1 MEMKLVIQFF
11 VLFIFIF
18 CFIPHASAQSTHP
31 DEVAA
36 LQSLKTKLVDPMNH
50 LVNWRSKGDPCAS
63 NWTGVLCYLKLS
75 TDGFFHVRELQLL
88 NMNLS
93 GTLTPEVGNFSRLQI
108 LDLMWNRLTGTIP
121 KEIGNLSSL
130 ILLLLNGNQFSG
142 SIPDELGFLVNLDR
156 LQLDENNLSGT
167 LPKSLA
173 NMSNCKHFHL
183 NNNSLS
189 GQLPP
194 EFSQLPK
201 LAHLLVD
208 NNNLSG
214 KLPPEYSALAHLMIL
229 QLDNNQFAGAE
240 IPESYQNL
248 SRLVKLSLRNCS
260 LGGAVPDLSKMPYLS
275 FIDLSWNKFT
285 GAVPSNKLSDNV
297 TTINLSHNNLNGS
310 IPESFSLLPALQM
323 LSLLNNSIN
332 GSIPAGIWHNK
343 SFNSTARLLVD
354 LRYNLLSII
363 SGDLNPPQNVTLRL
377 RGNPV
382 CIRANIQ
389 NIHLFCDSDAGGN
402 GTSDGPTTPAA
413 CPITACPVD
422 QYFESVPEAPTCFC
436 AAPIRIGYRLK
447 SPSFSYFPPYKYDFV
462 SYITHTLKLDRY
474 QLSVDSY
481 AWEEGPRLRMY
492 LKLFPDISKTDHIFN
507 ESELRYIRHIYTT
520 WHFPGSD
527 LFGPYELLNFTL
539 LGPYSYVNLG
549 TAKSGISKSFLAAI
563 SVVVITSAVIVSV
576 IVTVLLM
583 RRKNRSR
590 QLSRKN
596 FSSKISMKVDGVKEF
611 TFREL
616 SQGTRNFNSSAQVG
630 RGGYGKVYRGVLAN
644 GTVVAVK
651 RAEEGSLQGK
661 LEFLTEI
668 QFLSRLHHRNLVSL
682 IGYCSEYGEQ
692 VLVYEFMPNGTLREW
707 LSGKSERTLNF
718 VMRLR
723 IALGASRGILYLH
736 TEANPPIFHRDIKA
750 SNILLDANLTTK
762 VADFGLS
769 HLAPV
774 MDDEG
779 SVPHHISTI
788 VKGTPG
794 YLDPEYFLTHQ
805 LTDKSDVYSLGVV
818 FLELLTGVPPI
829 SHGKNLVRE
838 VNAAQK
844 SGSLF
849 DIIDTR
855 MGTYP
860 SECVERFIALG
871 LRCCQ
876 DKPEMRPCMLDVV
889 RELENVLQLVPDSM
903 TMSDTTSLQSCSSSS
918 TTNPSLNK
926 FARMT
931 SDVSGSDLTSTV
943 LPTLAPR

>member
-1 MEMKLVIQFF
+1 MRLAIQFF
-11 VLFIFIF
+11 VILCIFNPIY
-18 CFIPHASAQSTHP
+18 ASAQSTHP
-31 DEVAA
+31 HEVAA
-36 LQSLKTKLVDPMNH
+36 LKSIKSKLIDPMKH
-50 LVNWRSKGDPCAS
+50 LVNWKKGDPCTS
-63 NWTGVLCYLKLS
+63 HWNGVLCFRKLQ
-75 TDGFFHVRELQLL
+75 TDGFFHVREIQLL

-93 GTLTPEVGNFSRLQI
+93 GILAPEVGNFTHMQI
-108 LDLMWNRLTGTIP
+108 LDLMWNKLTGTIP

-130 ILLLLNGNQFSG
+130 THLLLNGNQFSG
-142 SIPDELGFLVNLDR
+142 SVPDELGFLVNLDR
-156 LQLDENNLSGT
+156 LQLDENNLSGAV
-167 LPKSLA
+167 PKSLA
-173 NMSNCKHFHL
+173 NMVNAKHFHL
-183 NNNSLS
+183 NNNSFS
-189 GQLPP
+189 GLLPP

-201 LAHLLVD
+201 IAHLLLD

-214 KLPPEYSALAHLMIL
+214 NLPPEYSALAHLEIL
-229 QLDNNQFAGAE
+229 QLDNNHFDGAE
-240 IPESYQNL
+240 IPKSYQNL

-260 LGGAVPDLSKMPYLS
+260 LGGAIPDLSRMPYLS
-275 FIDLSWNKFT
+275 FIDLSWNKLT
-285 GAVPSNKLSDNV
+285 GPIPSNKLSDSV

-310 IPESFSLLPALQM
+310 IPESFSLLPDLQM
-323 LSLLNNSIN
+323 LWLLNNSIN
-332 GSIPAGIWHNK
+332 GSIPTGIWHNK
-343 SFNSTARLLVD
+343 SFNATARLSVD
-354 LRYNLLSII
+354 LRYNLLSNI

-382 CIRANIQ
+382 CNRANLQ
-389 NIHLFCDSDAGGN
+389 NIHLFCDSDGGGN
-402 GTSDGPTTPAA
+402 GTYDGRTTP
-413 CPITACPVD
+413 TACYNTCPVE
-422 QYFESVPEAPTCFC
+422 QYFEPVPEAPECFC

-447 SPSFSYFPPYKYDFV
+447 SPSFTYFPPYKFSFE
-462 SYITHTLKLDRY
+462 SYITHNLKIHHY
-474 QLSVDSY
+474 QLLIDSY

-492 LKLFPDISKTDHIFN
+492 LKLFPVLGSNHTFN
-507 ESELRYIRHIYTT
+507 ESEIYHIRHIYTT
-520 WHFPGSD
+520 WNFSGSD
-527 LFGPYELLNFTL
+527 IFGPYELLNFTL
-539 LGPYSYVNLG
+539 LGPYSYVNLETG
-549 TAKSGISKSFLAAI
+549 KNGISKSVLAAI
-563 SVVVITSAVIVSV
+563 MVGLIMCVTIASVLATILI
-576 IVTVLLM
+576 I
-583 RRKNRSR
+583 RRKSRSR

-596 FSSKISMKVDGVKEF
+596 MSSKISMKIDGVKEF

-616 SQGTRNFNSSAQVG
+616 LHATNHFNSSAQVG
-630 RGGYGKVYRGVLAN
+630 RGGYGKVYKGILAN
-644 GTVVAVK
+644 GGAVVAVK
-651 RAEEGSLQGK
+651 RAEDGSLQGK
-661 LEFLTEI
+661 HEFLTEI

-682 IGYCSEYGEQ
+682 VGYCSEADEQ
-692 VLVYEFMPNGTLREW
+692 VLVYEYMPNGTLRDW

-723 IALGASRGILYLH
+723 IALGAARGVLYLH

-849 DIIDTR
+849 DIIDSK
-855 MGTYP
+855 MGDYP
-860 SECVERFIALG
+860 SECVERFIELA

-876 DKPEMRPCMLDVV
+876 DKPEMRPSMLDVV
-889 RELENVLQLVPDSM
+889 RELENLLQLVPDSM
-903 TMSDTTSLQSCSSSS
+903 IMSNTSSLQFRSSSS
-918 TTNPSLNK
+918 TTTTSLTNVSK
-926 FARMT
+926 FARMS
-931 SDVSGSDLTSTV
+931 SDVSGSDLTTTV
-943 LPTLAPR
+943 LPTITPR